1 MVHSIAHEFK
11 RESETPDLPRKPE
24 AKGTAK
30 VTTVQGEGE
39 SELIRDLKGV
49 IHRLSNQVEA
59 LQQQQQQQQ
68 WQRLPPPQQFPR
80 RQEVEKRA
88 KSPTRAEALM
98 ATGKEGREKGRTLAK
113 EPNAC
118 WHCGNHGHMK
128 SECPELPE
136 YFRCHRRGHVQKY
149 CRLNWQ

>member
-1 MVHSIAHEFK
+1 M
-11 RESETPDLPRKPE
+11 
-24 AKGTAK
+24 KGTAK
-30 VTTVQGEGE
+30 VVTVQGEGE
-39 SELIRDLKGV
+39 SESIKDLKGV

-68 WQRLPPPQQFPR
+68 QQQWQQPSPQQQFPQ
-80 RQEVEKRA
+80 RQEVEQRA
-88 KSPTRAEALM
+88 KSPTRAEAMM
-98 ATGKEGREKGRTLAK
+98 AVGKEGQEKGRTLAK

-118 WHCGNHGHMK
+118 WHCGNCGHMK

-136 YFRCHRRGHVQKY
+136 CFRCHRRGHVQKY